1 MTHRRA
7 RLSREKEHDTAGAM
21 RRTRFTSVAS
31 LTLVAV
37 VFTALCVVPTPS
49 SAIEAKCSACEA
61 VAAELQEA
69 LENER
74 PRNHLDMRGRLDS
87 KGIRYGKM
95 IDYKVGRP
103 EKKKSNPLTPKQNN
117 NAQLRQSDG
126 RAI

>member
-1 MTHRRA
+1 
-7 RLSREKEHDTAGAM
+7 M

-103 EKKKSNPLTPKQNN
+103 EKNNSFKSTHPKTKQQRS
-117 NAQLRQSDG
+117 APAVG
-126 RAI
+126 RSRYLGMHHVHACAC